1 VVTKEKEEWAMA
13 TIYDV
18 AKEAGVSHTTVSRV
32 LNRKKVGISISEETK
47 KKVLEAA
54 ARLNYTPSRA
64 ARNLSTGQTNC
75 FCFLLCDRLFTN
87 LYYYSLLKV
96 VEEELSKRG
105 MGLIFAIYKEEEDL
119 PPMLKERA
127 VDGVFITGRVT
138 QEIIEKIQEVNVP
151 FILLGRMSDKEYE
164 TNQVQTD
171 VRRDIISVYNYLLG
185 LGHKEIAYVSDYKE
199 ELLLEDAIEGC
210 KLAYEQHNLK
220 PRSHLLKL
228 KVTDPYTTISEVINR
243 YPEITAFIIQ
253 SIFAGPFIHLAR
265 ERGLDI
271 PDKVSVVMFND
282 EALDDTQRA
291 HFTYLPGGTK
301 GMGKEGV
308 KSLIELSQDKVEKIN
323 ITISNEINLG
333 QTVRS
338 ILS

>member
-1 VVTKEKEEWAMA
+1 MVTKEKEEWAMA

-127 VDGVFITGRVT
+127 VDGIFVTGRVT
-138 QEIIEKIQEVNVP
+138 QEVITKVQEVNVP
-151 FILLGRMSDKEYE
+151 FVVLGKMADKECE
-164 TNQVQTD
+164 VNQVQTD
-171 VRRDIISVYNYLLG
+171 VRRDIFSVYDYLIR
-185 LGHKEIAYVSDYKE
+185 LGHKEIAYISDYKE
-199 ELLLEDAIEGC
+199 KILLDDATEAC
-210 KLAYEQHNLK
+210 KGAYEKYGLA
-220 PRSHLLKL
+220 PRTHLLRL
-228 KVTDPYTTISEVINR
+228 KVEEPYGVINEVIEKH
-243 YPEITAFIIQ
+243 PEVTAFIIQ
-253 SIFAGPFIHLAR
+253 SIFVGPFTHLAR
-265 ERGLDI
+265 EKGLDI
-271 PDKVSVVMFND
+271 PEKASVVMFND
-282 EALDDTQRA
+282 ESLDDYQRRY
-291 HFTYLPGGTK
+291 FTYSPGGTK
-301 GMGKEGV
+301 AMGKEGV
-308 KSLIELSQDKVEKIN
+308 KSLIKLSRDKVEEIN
-323 ITISNEINLG
+323 ITILNRLNEGETTKNIN
-333 QTVRS
+333 
-338 ILS
+338 